1 MNRNKVAPPRAARR
15 AVMAT
20 FFINGMALGNW
31 FPRIP
36 AVQEDLGLSEGE
48 LGLALLGPAVGAVAT
63 MPTIGWLIARFG
75 SRPVTRASALTL
87 CAALPLPALAPNLAL
102 LALALV
108 VVGVGNGVLDVAMNT
123 QAVAVERRYRRPIM
137 TTFHG
142 LFSVGSLTGGALAGV
157 VAWRGIDV
165 TPHLLGV
172 AAVLV
177 PAAIVAS
184 RWLLPADIDAGQSGP
199 KFVRP
204 SRTLAGLG
212 IVAFGVLLGE
222 GAMGDWGAVYLKD
235 SLDTSEGLAAA
246 GFVLFSLTMAAGR
259 LLGDRLTLR
268 LGPVTMVRAGGT
280 LAAVGLGLGLLVNH
294 PIAALIGFACVG
306 AGLSSLFPIT
316 LSAAGRIPGVP
327 PGPALAAVSMMGYTA
342 FLAGPPVIGFI
353 AEVTG
358 LRGALGV
365 VVLLCAAAAALAGAV
380 GRSGAVQAGATR
392 EAAPTRAP
400 TPSSER

>member
-1 MNRNKVAPPRAARR
+1 MTPERTAPPRAARL

-36 AVQEDLGLSEGE
+36 AVQEDLGLSEGD

-63 MPTIGWLIARFG
+63 MPAIGWLIARFG
-75 SRPVTRASALTL
+75 SRPVTRASALVL

-108 VVGVGNGVLDVAMNT
+108 VVGVGNGVLDVSMNS

-142 LFSVGSLTGGALAGV
+142 LFSAGSLAGGALAGLI
-157 VAWRGIDV
+157 AWRGIDV

-177 PAAIVAS
+177 PAVVVAS
-184 RWLLPADIDAGQSGP
+184 RWLLPADVDAGQSGP
-199 KFVRP
+199 KFARP

-222 GAMGDWGAVYLKD
+222 GAMADWGAVYLKD
-235 SLDTSEGLAAA
+235 SLNTGAGLAAA
-246 GFVLFSLTMAAGR
+246 GFVVFSLTMAAGR
-259 LLGDRLTLR
+259 FAGDRLTQR

-280 LAAVGLGLGLLVNH
+280 LAAVGLGIGLLINH

-316 LSAAGRIPGVP
+316 LSAAGRIPGVA
-327 PGPALAAVSMMGYTA
+327 PGPALAAVSMMGYSA
-342 FLAGPPVIGFI
+342 FLAGPPVIGFV
-353 AEVTG
+353 AEAVG
-358 LRGALGV
+358 LRGALGF

-380 GRSGAVQAGATR
+380 GRSGSVEESAST
-392 EAAPTRAP
+392 
-400 TPSSER
+400 